1 NSTIDSCV
9 VYFQIYVLGIIIAI
23 CGNLLISIS
32 LNIQKYTHTRQSQ
45 QGTKPYYTSRLWW
58 YGILLM
64 GLGELGNFAA
74 YGFAPASLIAP
85 LGCVSVIASAVISV
99 VFLKEILRASDLLV
113 VCMSNVSALSI
124 GGVLA
129 ITGTYLLVTFAPHS
143 APHVTA
149 NMVERCLISVQFL
162 VYFFS
167 EVVLFCVLLFL
178 YKCRNMK
185 HIVIVML
192 LVALLASVTVI
203 AVKAVS
209 GMITE
214 TIRGSHLQLTYPIF
228 YIMFIIMIVSCAYQI
243 KFLNDA
249 MKMFD
254 ATEIVPINFVFFTAS
269 AVIAGILFYEEFYGL
284 SLIYI
289 IMFVLGCL
297 LAFTGVFLIARTRP
311 KIKMDNVLI
320 SMGQISGKSSTANM
334 QPETKDNK
342 YGGLASKLV
351 CNSGRQQDDS

>member
-1 NSTIDSCV
+1 ME
-9 VYFQIYVLGIIIAI
+9 IYILGIIISI

-45 QGTKPYYTSRLWW
+45 LGTKPYYTSRLWW

-85 LGCVSVIASAVISV
+85 LGCVSVVASAVISV
-99 VFLKEILRASDLLV
+99 VFLKEILRASDVLGGIL
-113 VCMSNVSALSI
+113 AL
-124 GGVLA
+124 
-129 ITGTYLLVTFAPHS
+129 TGTYLLVTFAPHS

-162 VYFFS
+162 IYFFS
-167 EVVLFCVLLFL
+167 EVVLFCVLLYL

-203 AVKAVS
+203 TVKAVS

-228 YIMFIIMIVSCAYQI
+228 YIMFIIMIVSCAFQI
-243 KFLNDA
+243 KFLNEA

-284 SLIYI
+284 SLIHI

-311 KIKMDNVLI
+311 KIKMDSVLI
-320 SMGQISGKSSTANM
+320 SMGKISGKSSTANM
-334 QPETKDNK
+334 QPESKDNK
-342 YGGLASKLV
+342 YGGLASKLG
-351 CNSGRQQDDS
+351 CNSGMQQEDS